1 MKICIFGA
9 ASEHI
14 DDIYKTET
22 EKLGYELAKLNHELV
37 FGAGASGVMGATAR
51 GFTRGG
57 GRITGVIPGFFRD
70 EGIEPIYHKCDDIIY
85 TSTMA
90 ERKATMEDKA
100 DAFII
105 APGGVGTFEEFFEVI
120 TLKQL
125 GRHNKPVV
133 IFDINEYY
141 ADLEK
146 FMWLSYERKFISFE
160 INALYDVTRTVE
172 STVELIQKHAVKE
185 TQ

>member
-1 MKICIFGA
+1 MKVCIFGA

-14 DDIYKTET
+14 DDVYKTET
-22 EKLGYELAKLNHELV
+22 EKLGYELAKLKHELV
-37 FGAGASGVMGATAR
+37 FGAGASGVMGSTAR

-57 GRITGVIPGFFRD
+57 GRITGVIPDFFRD
-70 EGIEPIYHKCDDIIY
+70 EGIEPIYPKCDEIIY
-85 TSTMA
+85 TPTMA
-90 ERKATMEDKA
+90 ERKRTMEDLA

-125 GRHNKPVV
+125 GRHNKPVI

-141 ADLEK
+141 VDLEK
-146 FMWLSYERKFISFE
+146 FMQLSYERKFISFE

-172 STVELIQKHAVKE
+172 STVELIQKYAVKE
-185 TQ
+185 AR

>member
-14 DDIYKTET
+14 DDIYITET
-22 EKLGYELAKLNHELV
+22 EELGYKLAKLNHELV
-37 FGAGASGVMGATAR
+37 FGAGVSGVMGAAAR
-51 GFTRGG
+51 GFTKGG
-57 GRITGVIPGFFRD
+57 GRITGVIPDFFRD
-70 EGIEPIYHKCDDIIY
+70 EGIEPIYDKCDELIY

-90 ERKATMEDKA
+90 ERKKIMEDKS
-100 DAFII
+100 DVFVV

-120 TLKQL
+120 KLKEL
-125 GRHNKPVV
+125 GRHSKPVI

-146 FMWLSYERKFISFE
+146 LMRLACERKFIPNGVNE
-160 INALYDVTRTVE
+160 LYDVTRSVSE
-172 STVELIQKHAVKE
+172 TVELIQKHARGE
-185 TQ
+185 